1 MIREVN
7 VKEITENIKEMC
19 IEANYTLSPDM
30 DKAMKKS
37 SRRRKI
43 RTWNKNTESASGKL
57 SDSRQ

>member
-7 VKEITENIKEMC
+7 VKEITENIKE
-19 IEANYTLSPDM
+19 
-30 DKAMKKS
+30 
-37 SRRRKI
+37 I